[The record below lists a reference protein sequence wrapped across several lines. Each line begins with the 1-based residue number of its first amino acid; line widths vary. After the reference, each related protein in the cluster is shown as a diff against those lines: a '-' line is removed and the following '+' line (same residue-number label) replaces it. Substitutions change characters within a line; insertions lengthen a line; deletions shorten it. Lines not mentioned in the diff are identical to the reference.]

1 MNPRRVGAWVLAGLL
16 GVAVFAD
23 RLPPDWGYRGL
34 VTIRGELGPWPLEPL
49 EDVESLPSATREGT
63 LSAPL
68 TGGRTLVVRNE
79 VGSVRLQGTGE
90 PVASL
95 RYRVTVYARTAE
107 AAEAY
112 LAQVQVGLE
121 SDPAGDRLVLSTAR
135 PAAPAAVRRVQV
147 DIDGAVP
154 EGARVD
160 VANAYGTVELRGVGG
175 PSKVANRFG
184 RTALEQV
191 QGDWE
196 VETGYGA
203 LEARGVAGSL
213 QVRGDFGRHD
223 IQDVAGDVAVQA
235 AFGDVN
241 IESLRRAADVR
252 IRYGNATIRLA
263 PPLDHRFDVEARFG
277 SVSARG
283 QPLRE
288 AGTRVSEGPTQR
300 WTALTGQGRY
310 RVEVRAEFGNVLVAT
325 GP

>member
-1 MNPRRVGAWVLAGLL
+1 M
-16 GVAVFAD
+16 
-23 RLPPDWGYRGL
+23 
-34 VTIRGELGPWPLEPL
+34 
-49 EDVESLPSATREGT
+49 
-63 LSAPL
+63 
-68 TGGRTLVVRNE
+68 
-79 VGSVRLQGTGE
+79 
-90 PVASL
+90 
-95 RYRVTVYARTAE
+95 
-107 AAEAY
+107 
-112 LAQVQVGLE
+112 
-121 SDPAGDRLVLSTAR
+121 
-135 PAAPAAVRRVQV
+135 
-147 DIDGAVP
+147 P

-223 IQDVAGDVAVQA
+223 IRDVAGDVAVQA

-310 RVEVRAEFGNVLVAT
+310 RVEVRAEFGNVLLAT